1 MNDLSAS
8 SPISMVADGA
18 DSPGVSEEALIY
30 RKIAWHLIPL
40 LFIAYVLCYIDRSN
54 ISYAYLRFKGDLGL
68 TDATYGFGAGI
79 FFVGYILFE
88 VPSNLL
94 MERLGARKTLLRIM
108 VLWGAVSTTTAFVT
122 SPLQFYVVRTLLGV
136 AEAGFF
142 PGLVLYLTYWFPE
155 MRRARVTSL
164 LMVSLC
170 IAGVIGGPLTGMIL
184 HSTEGL
190 GGFRSWQWMFLLEG
204 LPAIL
209 IGIAAYY
216 VLDDEPSSVTWLS
229 DREKA
234 IVLANLERDQRAK
247 GEGTHLHRRLIW
259 RVLRDPRIYLAAIG
273 YSFNPWALSVLNFWG
288 PTIIKQA
295 GNLTDIRL
303 IGLLGAMPGIA
314 GAISM
319 LWVGWHSDR
328 RQERRLHFAACVGL
342 VAIGSVLLAACHPG
356 WAASV
361 LLLSVVCA
369 GQSGAFA
376 VFWSIPPGFLPRSS
390 AAIGIAA
397 ISSLGQISGLFSSW
411 ILGVLMHATGDMAW
425 GLYLVAAVQ
434 VAAGIAVGLGL
445 TSTTRRPCDTKAS
458 AGKGECSEN

>member
-1 MNDLSAS
+1 MNNFSESRAIPL
-8 SPISMVADGA
+8 VADG
-18 DSPGVSEEALIY
+18 DGSRGVLEEARIY

-54 ISYAYLRFKGDLGL
+54 VSYAYLRFKNDVGL

-94 MERLGARKTLLRIM
+94 MEKIGARKTLLRIM
-108 VLWGAVSTTTAFVT
+108 VLWGVVSTATAFVR
-122 SPLQFYVVRTLLGV
+122 SPMQFYVVRTLLGI

-155 MRRARVTSL
+155 ARRARVTSL

-170 IAGVIGGPLTGMIL
+170 IAGVVGGPLTGMIL
-184 HSTEGL
+184 HSMEGVA
-190 GGFRSWQWMFLLEG
+190 GFRSWQWMFLLEG
-204 LPAIL
+204 LPAVL
-209 IGIAAYY
+209 IGIATFYF
-216 VLDDEPSSVTWLS
+216 LDDEPSSVTWLS
-229 DREKA
+229 AREKA
-234 IVLANLERDQRAK
+234 IVLAKLEEDHRAR
-247 GEGTHLHRRLIW
+247 GAGTHEHRKLIW
-259 RVLRDPRIYLAAIG
+259 RVLRDPRIYLASIG

-303 IGLLGAMPGIA
+303 IGLLGALPGIA

-319 LWVGWHSDR
+319 LCVGWHSDR
-328 RQERRLHFAACVGL
+328 RRERRLHFLVCVGV
-342 VAIGSVLLAACHPG
+342 VAFGSVLLAACHPG

-361 LLLSVVCA
+361 LLLSVICA

-390 AAIGIAA
+390 AAMGIAV
-397 ISSLGQISGLFSSW
+397 ISSLGQISGLLSSW
-411 ILGVLMHATGDMAW
+411 ILGVLMHATGDMTW
-425 GLYLVAAVQ
+425 GLYLVASVQ
-434 VAAGIAVGLGL
+434 VAAGIAVGVGL
-445 TSTTRRPCDTKAS
+445 PFATRESQTTT
-458 AGKGECSEN
+458 